1 MWSQEYGTIG
11 AIRNMLSH
19 RLSPGRTIRP
29 MVDIHLWNLDL
40 WYEGDW
46 SNAGG
51 GVGKPLPEKE
61 FSIGSQSLT
70 ELRDWLN
77 RQIEMLGKTLESLA
91 AGRRL
96 KEY

>member
-1 MWSQEYGTIG
+1 
-11 AIRNMLSH
+11 
-19 RLSPGRTIRP
+19 